1 MTHPRAL
8 EWDLSQRSL
17 QGRDASRHGIY
28 APKGTPREIIAKTN
42 KDVNRILESPDVKER
57 STPLG
62 FRLIG
67 GPPEKLRAKLESE
80 IARWADVAKGG
91 SLVTN

>member
-1 MTHPRAL
+1 L
-8 EWDLSQRSL
+8 NGSL
-17 QGRDASRHGIY
+17 QGRDASWYGNY

-42 KDVNRILESPDVKER
+42 KDVNLILESPDVKER

-62 FRLIG
+62 FQLIG
-67 GPPEKLRAKLESE
+67 GPQEKLRAKLESE

-91 SLVTN
+91 SLIEI